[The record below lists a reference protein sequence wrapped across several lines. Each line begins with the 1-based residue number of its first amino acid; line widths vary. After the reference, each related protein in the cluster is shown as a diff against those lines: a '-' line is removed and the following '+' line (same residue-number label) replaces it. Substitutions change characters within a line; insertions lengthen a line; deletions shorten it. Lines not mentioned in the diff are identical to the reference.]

1 MRILMRGAID
11 PLSDMNPAKFI
22 IENHT
27 GGNIGNMIFTN
38 SIARTLL
45 VDDDTVIDY
54 VDLREQRL
62 DDAYAA
68 YVNETYDCFLI
79 PLANAFKSTNY
90 DELMIITDFVKKL
103 TIPCSI
109 IGVGIQRTI
118 SNARFSEVYPHCEE
132 AKAMVAAVLEKSP
145 MIGVR
150 GELTGEFLKDLGFL
164 PEKDFTV
171 IGCPSM
177 FTYGDTLPEIKPT
190 VLRENSVISFNSKV
204 EFEKLDGYQ
213 PFVDFAERNMKL
225 FPNMVYVQQ
234 QIDDVRMIYLDSIKQ
249 DLRSKKSY
257 DISKAISFT
266 NIPAWIDYF
275 RDNVDFSF
283 GSRIHGN
290 VAAILAGVPAL
301 AVPFDRRVLELAD
314 YHNIPY
320 LKVKPL
326 SKFETLYDV
335 FEQVDF
341 SSVHRGHKER
351 FNHYLDFLHTLG
363 LDTIYDHDYA
373 GEKIPYDKIMD
384 AHKYPGVI
392 KSYDVLT
399 DAEKLERYKDSFQ
412 LYREIRKDL
421 ASSLKTEQKKVA
433 SRDEKIKAR
442 DKKLEDRNEKLKQRD
457 EKIRSQKE
465 QIAALKKE
473 NETLKAEL
481 RVNPLLRIWRGILRR
496 LRRLLHTQD
505 AAK

>member
-1 MRILMRGAID
+1 MRILMRGTID
-11 PLSDMNPAKFI
+11 PLTDMNPAKFI
-22 IENHT
+22 IENYT

-54 VDLREQRL
+54 LDLRRQKL

-68 YVNETYDCFLI
+68 FVNETYDFFLI

-90 DELMIITDFVKKL
+90 DELMIITAFVKKL
-103 TIPCSI
+103 KIPCCI

-118 SNARFSEVYPHCEE
+118 SKARFSEVYPHCEE

-150 GELTGEFLKDLGFL
+150 GELTGEFLQDLGFL

-190 VLRENSVISFNSKV
+190 VLSAASTISFNSKV
-204 EFEKLDGYQ
+204 EFEKLDGYR
-213 PFVDFAERNMKL
+213 PFVEFASRNMEL
-225 FPNMVYVQQ
+225 FPNMIYVQQ

-249 DLRSKKSY
+249 DLRAKKSY
-257 DISKAISFT
+257 DVSKAVSFT

-275 RDNVDFSF
+275 RENVDFSF

-290 VAAILAGVPAL
+290 VAAILAGVPSV
-301 AVPFDRRVLELAD
+301 AVPYDRRVLELAE

-320 LKVKPL
+320 IKVKPL
-326 SKFETLYDV
+326 AKVKTLYDV
-335 FEQVDF
+335 FERADF
-341 SSVHRGHKER
+341 SSVHHGHKER
-351 FNHYLDFLHTLG
+351 FQHYLDFLHTLG
-363 LDTIYDHDYA
+363 LDTIYDHDYK
-373 GEKIPYDKIMD
+373 GEKIPYEKIMD

-392 KSYDVLT
+392 KAYDTLT

-412 LYREIRKDL
+412 LYREIRKEL
-421 ASSLKTEQKKVA
+421 TSTLE
-433 SRDEKIKAR
+433 E
-442 DKKLEDRNEKLKQRD
+442 DKKE
-457 EKIRSQKE
+457 
-465 QIAALKKE
+465 IAALKKQAAQTQRLEQE
-473 NETLKAEL
+473 NEKLKAEL
-481 RVNPLLRIWRGILRR
+481 RINPVVRIWRGLLRR
-496 LRRLLHTQD
+496 LKRLL
-505 AAK
+505 KKG

>member
-1 MRILMRGAID
+1 MRILMRGTID
-11 PLSDMNPAKFI
+11 PLTDMNPAKFI
-22 IENHT
+22 IENYT

-54 VDLREQRL
+54 LDLRRQKL

-68 YVNETYDCFLI
+68 FVNETYDFFLI

-90 DELMIITDFVKKL
+90 DELMIITAFVKKL
-103 TIPCSI
+103 KIPCCI

-118 SNARFSEVYPHCEE
+118 SKARFSEVYPHCEE

-150 GELTGEFLKDLGFL
+150 GELTGEFLQDLGFL

-190 VLRENSVISFNSKV
+190 VLSAASTISFNSKV
-204 EFEKLDGYQ
+204 EFEKLDGYR
-213 PFVDFAERNMKL
+213 PFVEFASRNMEL
-225 FPNMVYVQQ
+225 FPNMIYVQQ

-249 DLRSKKSY
+249 DLRAKKSY
-257 DISKAISFT
+257 DVSKAVRFT

-275 RDNVDFSF
+275 RENVDFSF

-290 VAAILAGVPAL
+290 VAAILAGVPSV
-301 AVPFDRRVLELAD
+301 AVPYDRRVLELAE

-320 LKVKPL
+320 IKVKPL
-326 SKFETLYDV
+326 AKVKTLYDV
-335 FEQVDF
+335 FERADF
-341 SSVHRGHKER
+341 SSVHHGHKER
-351 FNHYLDFLHTLG
+351 FQHYLDFLHTLG
-363 LDTIYDHDYA
+363 LDTIYDHDYK
-373 GEKIPYDKIMD
+373 GEKIPYEKIMD

-392 KSYDVLT
+392 KAYDTLT

-412 LYREIRKDL
+412 LYREIRKEL
-421 ASSLKTEQKKVA
+421 TSTLE
-433 SRDEKIKAR
+433 E
-442 DKKLEDRNEKLKQRD
+442 DKKE
-457 EKIRSQKE
+457 
-465 QIAALKKE
+465 IAALKKQAAQTQRLEQE
-473 NETLKAEL
+473 NEKLKAEL
-481 RVNPLLRIWRGILRR
+481 RINPVVRIWRGLLRR
-496 LRRLLHTQD
+496 LKRLL
-505 AAK
+505 KKG

>member
-1 MRILMRGAID
+1 MRILMRGTID
-11 PLSDMNPAKFI
+11 PLTDMNPAKFI
-22 IENHT
+22 IENYT

-54 VDLREQRL
+54 LDLRRQKL

-68 YVNETYDCFLI
+68 FVNETYDFFLI

-90 DELMIITDFVKKL
+90 DELMIITAFVKKL
-103 TIPCSI
+103 KIPCCI

-118 SNARFSEVYPHCEE
+118 SKARFSEVYPHCEE

-150 GELTGEFLKDLGFL
+150 GELTGEFLQDLGFL

-190 VLRENSVISFNSKV
+190 VLSAASTISFNSKV
-204 EFEKLDGYQ
+204 EFEKLDGYR
-213 PFVDFAERNMKL
+213 PFVEFASRNMEL
-225 FPNMVYVQQ
+225 FPNMIYVQQ

-249 DLRSKKSY
+249 DLRAKKSY
-257 DISKAISFT
+257 DVSKAVSFT

-275 RDNVDFSF
+275 RENVDFSF

-290 VAAILAGVPAL
+290 VAAILAGVPSV
-301 AVPFDRRVLELAD
+301 AVPYDRRVLELAE

-320 LKVKPL
+320 IKVKPL
-326 SKFETLYDV
+326 AKVKTLYDV
-335 FEQVDF
+335 FERADF

-351 FNHYLDFLHTLG
+351 FRHYLDFLHTLG
-363 LDTIYDHDYA
+363 LDTIYDHDYK
-373 GEKIPYDKIMD
+373 GEKIPYEKIMD

-392 KSYDVLT
+392 KAYDTLT

-412 LYREIRKDL
+412 LYREIRKEL
-421 ASSLKTEQKKVA
+421 TSTLEE
-433 SRDEKIKAR
+433 DEK
-442 DKKLEDRNEKLKQRD
+442 E
-457 EKIRSQKE
+457 
-465 QIAALKKE
+465 IAALKKQAAQTQRLEQE
-473 NETLKAEL
+473 NEKLKAEL
-481 RVNPLLRIWRGILRR
+481 RINPVVRIWRGLLRR
-496 LRRLLHTQD
+496 LKRLL
-505 AAK
+505 KKG

>member
-1 MRILMRGAID
+1 MRILMRGTID
-11 PLSDMNPAKFI
+11 PLTDMNPAKFI

-45 VDDDTVIDY
+45 VNDDTVIDY
-54 VDLREQRL
+54 LDLRLQKL

-68 YVNETYDCFLI
+68 YVNETYDYFLI

-103 TIPCSI
+103 KIPCCI

-118 SNARFSEVYPHCEE
+118 SKARFSEVYPHCEE

-150 GELTGEFLKDLGFL
+150 GELTGEFLQDLGFL

-177 FTYGDTLPEIKPT
+177 FTYGDTLPEIKPS
-190 VLRENSVISFNSKV
+190 VLTKDSVISFNSKV
-204 EFEKLDGYQ
+204 EFEKLDGYR
-213 PFVDFAERNMKL
+213 PFVEFAKRNMEL
-225 FPNMVYVQQ
+225 FPNMIYVQQ

-249 DLRSKKSY
+249 DLRGQKSY
-257 DISKAISFT
+257 NVDKAVSFT
-266 NIPAWIDYF
+266 NIPAWIEYF

-290 VAAILAGVPAL
+290 VAAILAGVPSV
-301 AVPFDRRVLELAD
+301 AVPFDRRVLELAQ
-314 YHNIPY
+314 YHNIPFI
-320 LKVKPL
+320 KVKPL
-326 SKFETLYDV
+326 AKVQTLYDV
-335 FEQVDF
+335 FERADF

-351 FNHYLDFLHTLG
+351 FHHYLDFLHTLG
-363 LDTIYDHDYA
+363 LDTIYDHDYH

-384 AHKYPGVI
+384 AHRYPGVI
-392 KSYDVLT
+392 KAYNTLS

-412 LYREIRKDL
+412 LYREIRKELSTELEKKTADL
-421 ASSLKTEQKKVA
+421 EAQKKTVKKQA
-433 SRDEKIKAR
+433 AQVKQLKEENQTLKEALERPLLVRILRGLLRRIKA
-442 DKKLEDRNEKLKQRD
+442 L
-457 EKIRSQKE
+457 
-465 QIAALKKE
+465 LKK
-473 NETLKAEL
+473 
-481 RVNPLLRIWRGILRR
+481 
-496 LRRLLHTQD
+496 
-505 AAK
+505 

>member
-1 MRILMRGAID
+1 MRILMRGTID
-11 PLSDMNPAKFI
+11 PLTDMNPAKFI

-45 VDDDTVIDY
+45 VDDNTVIDY
-54 VDLREQRL
+54 LDLRSRKL

-68 YVNETYDCFLI
+68 YVNETYDYFLI

-103 TIPCSI
+103 KIPCCI

-118 SNARFSEVYPHCEE
+118 SKARFSEVYPHCEE

-150 GELTGEFLKDLGFL
+150 GELTGEFLQDLGFL

-190 VLRENSVISFNSKV
+190 VLTKDSVISFNSKV
-204 EFEKLDGYQ
+204 EFETLDGYQ
-213 PFVDFAERNMKL
+213 PFVEFAKRNMEL

-249 DLRSKKSY
+249 DLRAQKNY
-257 DISKAISFT
+257 DVDKAVSFT

-275 RDNVDFSF
+275 KQNVDFSF

-290 VAAILAGVPAL
+290 VAAILAGVPSV
-301 AVPFDRRVLELAD
+301 AVPYDRRVLELAE

-320 LKVKPL
+320 IKVKPL
-326 SKFETLYDV
+326 AKVKTLYDV
-335 FEQVDF
+335 FEQADF

-351 FNHYLDFLHTLG
+351 FEHYLDFLHTLG
-363 LDTIYDHDYA
+363 LDTIYDHDYK
-373 GEKIPYDKIMD
+373 GEKIPYEKIMD

-392 KSYDVLT
+392 KAYNTLT

-412 LYREIRKDL
+412 LYREIRKEL
-421 ASSLKTEQKKVA
+421 TESLDETKAALSDQKKTA
-433 SRDEKIKAR
+433 KKQAAQIKQLENENKELKEML
-442 DKKLEDRNEKLKQRD
+442 DKHPLIRVLRIFWRKLKRF
-457 EKIRSQKE
+457 
-465 QIAALKKE
+465 LKK
-473 NETLKAEL
+473 N
-481 RVNPLLRIWRGILRR
+481 
-496 LRRLLHTQD
+496 
-505 AAK
+505 

>member
-11 PLSDMNPAKFI
+11 PMVDMNPAKFI

-45 VDDDTVIDY
+45 VDNETVIDY
-54 VDLREQRL
+54 VDLRKQKL

-68 YVNETYDCFLI
+68 YVNATYDCFLI
-79 PLANAFKSTNY
+79 PLANAFKTTNY
-90 DELMIITDFVKKL
+90 DELMIITGFVKKL
-103 TIPCSI
+103 SIPCHI

-118 SNARFSEVYPHCEE
+118 SKARFSEVYPHCDE

-150 GELTGEFLKDLGFL
+150 GELTGEFLQDLGFL

-177 FTYGDTLPEIKPT
+177 FTYGGTLPEIKPT
-190 VLRENSVISFNSKV
+190 VLSADSVISFNSKV

-213 PFVDFAERNMKL
+213 PFVEFAKRNMEL
-225 FPNMVYVQQ
+225 FPNMIYVQQ

-249 DLRSKKSY
+249 DLRKEKSY
-257 DISKAISFT
+257 DVGKAVSFT

-275 RDNVDFSF
+275 KQNVDFSF

-290 VAAILAGVPAL
+290 VAAILAGVPSV

-320 LKVKPL
+320 IKVKPL
-326 SKFETLYDV
+326 AKVQTLYDV
-335 FEQVDF
+335 FEKADF

-351 FNHYLDFLHTLG
+351 FEHYLDFLHTLG
-363 LDTIYDHDYA
+363 LDTVYDHDYA
-373 GEKIPYDKIMD
+373 GEKIPYDKIMN
-384 AHKYPGVI
+384 ARQFPGVI
-392 KSYDVLT
+392 KAYDTLT
-399 DAEKLERYKDSFQ
+399 DTEKLERYKDSFE
-412 LYREIRKDL
+412 LYREVRKNLTETLDV
-421 ASSLKTEQKKVA
+421 SEKTVKKQA
-433 SRDEKIKAR
+433 A
-442 DKKLEDRNEKLKQRD
+442 
-457 EKIRSQKE
+457 
-465 QIAALKKE
+465 QIERLQKE
-473 NETLKAEL
+473 NETLKAQL
-481 RVNPLLRIWRGILRR
+481 RVNPLLRVWRGILRR
-496 LRRLLHTQD
+496 LKKLFG
-505 AAK
+505 K

>member
-11 PLSDMNPAKFI
+11 PMIDMNPAKFI

-45 VDDDTVIDY
+45 TDKNTTIDY
-54 VDLREQRL
+54 VDLRKQKL
-62 DDAYAA
+62 NDAYASF
-68 YVNETYDCFLI
+68 VNETYDYFLI
-79 PLANAFKSTNY
+79 PLANAFKTTNY
-90 DELMIITDFVKKL
+90 DELMIITKFVKKL
-103 TIPCSI
+103 KIPCCI

-118 SNARFSEVYPHCEE
+118 SKARFSEVYPHCDE

-150 GELTGEFLKDLGFL
+150 GELTGEFLQDLGFL

-190 VLRENSVISFNSKV
+190 VLNENSVISFNSKV
-204 EFEKLDGYQ
+204 EFEKLEGYR
-213 PFVDFAERNMKL
+213 PFVEFAKRNMEL

-249 DLRSKKSY
+249 ELRASKNY
-257 DISKAISFT
+257 DVSKAISFT

-275 RDNVDFSF
+275 RENVDFSF

-290 VAAILAGVPAL
+290 VAAILAGVPSV
-301 AVPFDRRVLELAD
+301 AVPFDRRVLELAE

-326 SKFETLYDV
+326 SEKKTLYDV
-335 FEQVDF
+335 FEQADF

-351 FNHYLDFLHTLG
+351 FSHYLDFLHTLG
-363 LDTIYDHDYA
+363 LDTIYDHDYT
-373 GEKIPYDKIMD
+373 GTKPPYDQIMD
-384 AHKYPGVI
+384 ARKFSGVI
-392 KSYDVLT
+392 KAYDTLT

-412 LYREIRKDL
+412 LYREVRKNL
-421 ASSLKTEQKKVA
+421 ADSLETKEKELRAEKETLKTQKK
-433 SRDEKIKAR
+433 
-442 DKKLEDRNEKLKQRD
+442 
-457 EKIRSQKE
+457 
-465 QIAALKKE
+465 QIQTLTKE
-473 NETLKAEL
+473 NERLKEQL
-481 RVNPLLRIWRGILRR
+481 SVNPFLRIWRAVLRR
-496 LRRLLHTQD
+496 MKKLFRS
-505 AAK
+505 K

>member
-1 MRILMRGAID
+1 MRILMRGTID
-11 PLSDMNPAKFI
+11 PLTDMNPAKFI
-22 IENHT
+22 IENYT

-54 VDLREQRL
+54 LDLRRQKL

-68 YVNETYDCFLI
+68 FVNETYDFFLI

-90 DELMIITDFVKKL
+90 DELMIITAFVKKL
-103 TIPCSI
+103 KIPCCI

-118 SNARFSEVYPHCEE
+118 SKARFSEVYPHCEE

-150 GELTGEFLKDLGFL
+150 GELTGEFLQDLGFL

-190 VLRENSVISFNSKV
+190 VLSAASTISFNSKV
-204 EFEKLDGYQ
+204 EFEKLDGYR
-213 PFVDFAERNMKL
+213 PFVEFASRNMEL
-225 FPNMVYVQQ
+225 FPNMIYVQQ

-249 DLRSKKSY
+249 DLRAKKSY
-257 DISKAISFT
+257 DVSKAVSFT

-275 RDNVDFSF
+275 RENVDFSF

-290 VAAILAGVPAL
+290 VAAILAGVPSV
-301 AVPFDRRVLELAD
+301 AVPYDRRVLELAE

-320 LKVKPL
+320 IKVKPL
-326 SKFETLYDV
+326 AKVKTLYDV
-335 FEQVDF
+335 FERADF

-351 FNHYLDFLHTLG
+351 FQHYLDFLHTLG
-363 LDTIYDHDYA
+363 LDTIYDHDYK
-373 GEKIPYDKIMD
+373 GEKIPYEKIMD

-392 KSYDVLT
+392 KAYDTLT

-412 LYREIRKDL
+412 LYREIRKEL
-421 ASSLKTEQKKVA
+421 TSTLE
-433 SRDEKIKAR
+433 E
-442 DKKLEDRNEKLKQRD
+442 DKKE
-457 EKIRSQKE
+457 
-465 QIAALKKE
+465 IAALKKQAAQTQRLEQE
-473 NETLKAEL
+473 NEKLKAEL
-481 RVNPLLRIWRGILRR
+481 RINPVVRIWRGLLRR
-496 LRRLLHTQD
+496 LKRLL
-505 AAK
+505 KKG

>member
-1 MRILMRGAID
+1 MRILMRGTID
-11 PLSDMNPAKFI
+11 PLTDMNPAKFI

-54 VDLREQRL
+54 LDLRNRKL

-68 YVNETYDCFLI
+68 YVNETYDYFLI

-103 TIPCSI
+103 KIPCCI

-118 SNARFSEVYPHCEE
+118 SKARFSEVYPHCEE

-150 GELTGEFLKDLGFL
+150 GELTGEFLQDLGFL

-177 FTYGDTLPEIKPT
+177 FTYGDTLPEIKPSLLT
-190 VLRENSVISFNSKV
+190 KDSVISFNSKV
-204 EFEKLDGYQ
+204 EFEKLDGYR
-213 PFVDFAERNMKL
+213 PFVEFAKRNMEL
-225 FPNMVYVQQ
+225 FPNMIYVQQ

-249 DLRSKKSY
+249 DLRGQKNY
-257 DISKAISFT
+257 DVDKAVSFT
-266 NIPAWIDYF
+266 NIPAWIEYF

-290 VAAILAGVPAL
+290 VAAILAGVPSV
-301 AVPFDRRVLELAD
+301 AVPFDRRVLELAQ
-314 YHNIPY
+314 YHNIPFI
-320 LKVKPL
+320 KVKPL
-326 SKFETLYDV
+326 SKVQTLYDV
-335 FEQVDF
+335 FERADF

-351 FNHYLDFLHTLG
+351 FHHYLDFLHTLG
-363 LDTIYDHDYA
+363 LDTIYDHDYH

-384 AHKYPGVI
+384 AHRYPGVI
-392 KSYDVLT
+392 KAYNTLS

-412 LYREIRKDL
+412 LYREIRKELSTELEKKNADL
-421 ASSLKTEQKKVA
+421 EAQKKTVKKQA
-433 SRDEKIKAR
+433 AQVKQLKEENQTLKEALERPLLVRILRGLLRRIKA
-442 DKKLEDRNEKLKQRD
+442 L
-457 EKIRSQKE
+457 
-465 QIAALKKE
+465 LKK
-473 NETLKAEL
+473 
-481 RVNPLLRIWRGILRR
+481 
-496 LRRLLHTQD
+496 
-505 AAK
+505 